1 VARCAFGA
9 SGGFSP
15 ANNPP
20 SLLIDDQHPAP
31 GASLLANDKIYLEM
45 ETLHLAT
52 QNGSLEIENAGFE
65 NDAAVRSYLDLVIH
79 KGAVFTVEA
88 SAAGIEAEAFD
99 AEGKV
104 LDPPADVSDTKAAGL
119 NAEADVGIR
128 AVTGVICETAAVLR
142 EANANGSDLF
152 KSRSHTCS
160 ATQ

>member
-9 SGGFSP
+9 SGGFSR

-20 SLLIDDQHPAP
+20 CLLIDDQHRAP
-31 GASLLANDKIYLEM
+31 GPSLLANDEIYLDI
-45 ETLHLAT
+45 ETVRLET
-52 QNGSLEIENAGFE
+52 QNGFLDIERAGFE

-79 KGAVFTVEA
+79 EEAVLTVDA
-88 SAAGIEAEAFD
+88 SVAGIEGEGFD

-152 KSRSHTCS
+152 NSRSHT
-160 ATQ
+160 A

>member
-31 GASLLANDKIYLEM
+31 GASLLANDKFYLEM

-52 QNGSLEIENAGFE
+52 QNGSLEIENAGFD
-65 NDAAVRSYLDLVIH
+65 NDAAVRSYLDPVIH
-79 KGAVFTVEA
+79 ERAVSTVDA
-88 SAAGIEAEAFD
+88 SVAGIEAEVFD
-99 AEGKV
+99 AEVKV
-104 LDPPADVSDTKAAGL
+104 IDPPAAVPDKKAADL
-119 NAEADVGIR
+119 NAEADVVIR

-152 KSRSHTCS
+152 NSRSHT
-160 ATQ
+160 A